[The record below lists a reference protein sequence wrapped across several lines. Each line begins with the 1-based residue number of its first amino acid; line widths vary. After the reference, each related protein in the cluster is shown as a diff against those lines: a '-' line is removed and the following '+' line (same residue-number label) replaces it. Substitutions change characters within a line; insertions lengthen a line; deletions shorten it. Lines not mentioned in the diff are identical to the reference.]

1 MCLLPLLVTAQPGPR
16 TSSSRMDSFSAE
28 AADALLQAMRAARFG
43 GDFIFEFE
51 LRHFPRR
58 GETVLYRGTL
68 FGTWNNSVSQTR
80 IQIDGSPVGE
90 IPSAENARELRLLIQ
105 NGESPWVVR
114 WDHAEKRA
122 VKLEGDALFE
132 PVVPGFTY
140 TPFDLQMPF
149 LHWQTYEYLGAD
161 RVKGRPAHLFF
172 MEAPES
178 LKETRPDLKGVRLAI
193 DEDYLA
199 LLRVEMINQDDAVT
213 KSFRIL
219 NFKKVDEEWIVKS
232 IDLVEEESRDK
243 TRFRVLSAAMGVR
256 LPEENFKIESLGEPL
271 DYPDR
276 VDFDAL

>member
-1 MCLLPLLVTAQPGPR
+1 MAQPGR
-16 TSSSRMDSFSAE
+16 SSGFDRLEPLSPE
-28 AADALLQAMRAARFG
+28 AAVELLETMRMARFQ

-68 FGTWNNSVSQTR
+68 IGTWNEAGSRTR
-80 IQIDGSPVGE
+80 IHIDGSPVGALPDPE
-90 IPSAENARELRLLIQ
+90 GQGEVRLLIQ
-105 NGESPWVVR
+105 NGESSWIVQ
-114 WDHAEKRA
+114 WDPDTGNSKP
-122 VKLEGDALFE
+122 LEGDSLFE
-132 PVVPGFTY
+132 PVVSGFTY

-149 LHWQTYEYLGAD
+149 LHWRNYQYLGAE

-178 LKETRPDLKGVRLAI
+178 LRENRPDLKGVRLAI

-199 LLRVEMINQDDAVT
+199 LLRVEMVDLNDQVS

-219 NFKKVDEEWIVKS
+219 NFKKVSEEWIVKS

-243 TRFRVLSAAMGVR
+243 TRFRVLSAAMNIE
-256 LPEENFKIESLGEPL
+256 LPESNFEIEALGEPL
-271 DYPDR
+271 EYPGR
-276 VDFDAL
+276 VDFDSL